1 MIIRKIHFPF
11 ILLIMLTII
20 TSSCVPARKFKD
32 LDAQH
37 NKLTEDMDFLNK
49 ENKELAERN
58 TEMASKIE
66 ANLKALNDLIS
77 DTTFTNQA
85 LRKVT
90 GQYNE
95 ANKQNDE
102 LLSKYSQLLKGN
114 ESETKKLIS
123 QLQET
128 QSNLLQREDEMKV
141 LSRDLKDREK
151 RVNELERLIHN
162 KDSIVTALK
171 NSVADALI
179 GFKDS
184 GLSVEQKNGKVYVSL
199 ESQLL
204 FPSGSIEVDVKGK
217 KALLNL
223 SKVLVQNKDINI
235 LIEGHTDVDK
245 LMAGSPY
252 KDNWD
257 LSVMRSTQVVRI
269 LTGEG
274 KLDAKRVTVSGRGEF
289 SPVDAANTPEAKKK
303 NRRIEIILS
312 PKLDELY
319 QLLNSSF

>member
-1 MIIRKIHFPF
+1 MIIRKVNILYAL
-11 ILLIMLTII
+11 ILLTMINF
-20 TSSCVPARKFKD
+20 SCVVPAKKYKD

-37 NKLTEDMDFLNK
+37 KKLSEDLEFLKK
-49 ENKELAERN
+49 ENSDLSARN
-58 TEMASKIE
+58 TEMASTLDE
-66 ANLKALNDLIS
+66 DLKRLGDFMKDTAL
-77 DTTFTNQA
+77 TNES
-85 LRKVT
+85 LRKIRKEYADV
-90 GQYNE
+90 
-95 ANKQNDE
+95 NKLNDE
-102 LLSKYSQLLKGN
+102 LLSKYSSLLKGN

-123 QLQET
+123 ELQET
-128 QSNLLQREDEMKV
+128 QANLLQREDEMKV
-141 LSRDLKDREK
+141 LTYDLKEREK

-184 GLSVEQKNGKVYVSL
+184 GLTVEQKNGKVYVSL

-204 FPSGSIEVDVKGK
+204 FPSGSTEVDKKGK
-217 KALLNL
+217 NALLNL
-223 SKVLVQNKDINI
+223 AKVLQQNKEINI

-245 LMAGSPY
+245 VMTGSPY

-269 LTGEG
+269 LTEEG
-274 KLDAKRVTVSGRGEF
+274 KLDSKRVTASGRGEY
-289 SPVDAANTPEAKKK
+289 SPVDVANTPEAKKK

-319 QLLNSSF
+319 QLLNTKF